1 MHLEQAIVSAIVYYR
16 RGLLTY
22 EELLIL
28 IGSELHKLRSEVE
41 ECYIL
46 ENLHQYVE
54 N

>member
-28 IGSELHKLRSEVE
+28 ISSELHKLRNEVE
-41 ECYIL
+41 DTSLL
-46 ENLHQYVE
+46 ENLHEYVE